1 MSILMFIHFLAQ
13 LITGLHFEAPA
24 IPEPTAMVV
33 PAPVQHHQQVATPAP
48 AVTPA
53 PTPVPVVEQ
62 PQLPEEIIGR
72 QITGP
77 NGENCVVIDAA
88 GNMTCTAPE
97 TECLNGEEYQDE
109 FGCVATQLPEES
121 EGREY

>member
-1 MSILMFIHFLAQ
+1 MSILMFLHFLVQ
-13 LITGLHFEAPA
+13 LITGLHFDAPA
-24 IPEPTAMVV
+24 APPVTVIA
-33 PAPVQHHQQVATPAP
+33 PAPVQHHQQVDTPAP

-53 PTPVPVVEQ
+53 PTPAPVVEQ

-72 QITGP
+72 QIDGP
-77 NGENCVVIDAA
+77 NGEICVVIDAQ

-97 TECLNGEEYQDE
+97 TECLNGEEWQGE
-109 FGCVATQLPEES
+109 FGCVATQLPEET